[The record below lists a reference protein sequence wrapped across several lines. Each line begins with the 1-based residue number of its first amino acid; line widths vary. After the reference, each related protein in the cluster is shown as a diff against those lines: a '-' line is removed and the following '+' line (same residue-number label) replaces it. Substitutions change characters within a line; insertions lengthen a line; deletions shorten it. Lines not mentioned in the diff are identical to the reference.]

1 MDEVAL
7 IKSVLGDFQDP
18 VPHPRS
24 AEASGVSEMYA
35 TTFLGISERMVRN
48 AISSSVTVS
57 RPSDR

>member
-7 IKSVLGDFQDP
+7 IKSVLRDFQDP

-35 TTFLGISERMVRN
+35 TTFHEIL
-48 AISSSVTVS
+48 
-57 RPSDR
+57 